1 MPLIDVNGTQINYL
15 DEGPRDAPAII
26 FSNSMFFDVTMFEK
40 QAAAFADKY
49 RVVRYDHRGQGGSA
63 KEPRNKLCLLYTS
76 PSPRDFG

>member
-26 FSNSMFFDVTMFEK
+26 FSNSMFFDGTMFEK

-63 KEPRNKLCLLYTS
+63 NEPRN
-76 PSPRDFG
+76 